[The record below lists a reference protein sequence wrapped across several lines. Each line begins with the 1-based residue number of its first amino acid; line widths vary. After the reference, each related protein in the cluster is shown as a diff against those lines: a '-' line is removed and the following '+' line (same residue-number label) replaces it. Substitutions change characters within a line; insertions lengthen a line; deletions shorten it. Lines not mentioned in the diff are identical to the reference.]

1 MERALYLDPV
11 SGISGNMF
19 VGVLLDLGVPRIWL
33 INELQKLGLDDYEL
47 IFEKVNK
54 RGITATYFN
63 VDVQETTTHRHLPDI
78 LTILARADWSGSAK
92 QRAASIFWSLAL
104 AESRAHGIAP
114 EDVHFHEVGAVDCII
129 DCASIAL
136 GLEYLDIDIVLTGPV
151 ATGSGTIRAAHGE
164 LSVPAP
170 ATQFLLQGFPTITG
184 TPDYELTTPTGAAA
198 LATFA
203 VPVEKRPS
211 ELVIDRVGYGAG
223 TYDLTVSNTLGG
235 YYGQL
240 LPIQQWQVPSP
251 YIFGQNP

>member
-1 MERALYLDPV
+1 M
-11 SGISGNMF
+11 
-19 VGVLLDLGVPRIWL
+19 
-33 INELQKLGLDDYEL
+33 
-47 IFEKVNK
+47 
-54 RGITATYFN
+54 
-63 VDVQETTTHRHLPDI
+63 
-78 LTILARADWSGSAK
+78 
-92 QRAASIFWSLAL
+92 
-104 AESRAHGIAP
+104 
-114 EDVHFHEVGAVDCII
+114 
-129 DCASIAL
+129 
-136 GLEYLDIDIVLTGPV
+136 EYLDIDIVLTGPV

-170 ATQFLLQGFPTITG
+170 ATQFLLQGFPTIIG

-223 TYDLTVSNTLGG
+223 TYDLAASNTLGG

-240 LPIQQWQVPSP
+240 LPVQRWQVPAP